1 MGIYLGMVYSRLLF
15 VTSLV
20 VTSAANK
27 VSVGWLLL
35 LKVSQDYCSYFV
47 VIAVVLRPCSAP
59 GNLSGVVVNSTSV
72 LVSWTPLP
80 VSEQNGALTNYRLT
94 YSGVELDREEVIH
107 ILSSTALTYNV
118 TGLEEGTEY
127 RVSLAALTSAGAGPE
142 TSITVSTSE
151 SCKHIMIRY

>member
-1 MGIYLGMVYSRLLF
+1 M
-15 VTSLV
+15 
-20 VTSAANK
+20 
-27 VSVGWLLL
+27 
-35 LKVSQDYCSYFV
+35 
-47 VIAVVLRPCSAP
+47 VLRPCSAP

-107 ILSSTALTYNV
+107 ILSSTRTYNV
-118 TGLEEGTEY
+118 TELEEGTEY
-127 RVSLAALTSAGAGPE
+127 RISLAALTSAGAGPE